1 MLTSVKARR
10 RTHTLATAL
19 LLPRHE
25 STRKITIPFYIR
37 KFLSAFPPSPPRA
50 RSCSPS
56 RTTSST
62 AHKATRTYYLP
73 PQ

>member
-25 STRKITIPFYIR
+25 STRKITIP
-37 KFLSAFPPSPPRA
+37 LS
-50 RSCSPS
+50 
-56 RTTSST
+56 T
-62 AHKATRTYYLP
+62 
-73 PQ
+73 